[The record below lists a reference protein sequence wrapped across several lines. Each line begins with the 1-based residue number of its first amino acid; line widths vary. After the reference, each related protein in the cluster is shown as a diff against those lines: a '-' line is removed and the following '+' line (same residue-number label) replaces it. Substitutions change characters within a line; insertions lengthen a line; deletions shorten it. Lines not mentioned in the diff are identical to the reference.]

1 MCQISRHPI
10 WSQRDFAGSHLGRL
24 IIGLGKTEECHTG
37 ETLVIHLVHISMP
50 KSNFSVN
57 LKNLKISIKPMVVSL
72 GFVCLGRHFCRVSVV
87 HSWLIAALGG
97 NAPIEMP
104 QRGGIRKRPGIS
116 KNLLKTR
123 RNVIKS
129 KARNCFKP
137 KETVAE
143 TLHIVYCTAG
153 IFVTSFCWPCYGGI
167 GE

>member
-1 MCQISRHPI
+1 MASIHHYDQIRGPMCQISRHPI

-24 IIGLGKTEECHTG
+24 IIGLGKTEECHTR
-37 ETLVIHLVHISMP
+37 ETLVIHLVHIYMP

-116 KNLLKTR
+116 K
-123 RNVIKS
+123 
-129 KARNCFKP
+129 KP
-137 KETVAE
+137 SQNQEK
-143 TLHIVYCTAG
+143 
-153 IFVTSFCWPCYGGI
+153 CYQKHRKKLFQT
-167 GE
+167 